1 MKTRL
6 PHFLL
11 LLLLAMGISS
21 CTIQEST
28 DYRITVH
35 NLMYADLRVAGQDLP
50 FQEFDVLEISF
61 NDKVLTDI
69 TIGEESASIPLSE
82 GVAYTISLSYS
93 AYLYNLETGEWEHN
107 YDGFKELGV
116 EIWGAGECLDQVL
129 ELRIGDLFTGYAPEY
144 EIFCE

>member
-6 PHFLL
+6 PYFLL
-11 LLLLAMGISS
+11 LLFLGLGISS
-21 CTIQEST
+21 CTIKESS
-28 DYRITVH
+28 DYRIRVH
-35 NLMYADLRVAGQDLP
+35 NLMYADIRVAGQDLP

-61 NDKVLTDI
+61 NEKVLTDI
-69 TIGEESASIPLSE
+69 TIGEMSSSIPLSE
-82 GVAYTISLSYS
+82 GVAYTIGLSYS

-116 EIWGAGECLDQVL
+116 EIWGADECMDQVI

-144 EIFCE
+144 AIFCE